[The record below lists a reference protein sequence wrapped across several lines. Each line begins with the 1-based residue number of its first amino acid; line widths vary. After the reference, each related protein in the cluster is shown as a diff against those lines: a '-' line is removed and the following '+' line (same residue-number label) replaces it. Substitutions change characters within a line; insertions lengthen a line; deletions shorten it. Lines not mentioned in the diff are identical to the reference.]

1 MKRQPKRKQAIGKYI
16 FALIILILAGTQ
28 LGWVYHEETAYI
40 TVQVQAGDTV
50 WQLAAAAAD
59 TDTDVRNIVHT
70 MMETNHLSGNDGIY
84 PGQLLQIPVKETYK
98 EQAEINLRD
107 RIYP

>member
-50 WQLAAAAAD
+50 WQLAAAATD

-70 MMETNHLSGNDGIY
+70 MMETNHLSGNEGIY